1 MKENN
6 KMKKLEEFIS
16 NNQVLFTKNLV
27 GEEKI
32 QEIESIIRVVIGPKL
47 KEYILKY
54 GFLCF
59 EYIELYGINSK
70 QGINSDMIKTTLML
84 HEQYPSTKRMIAL
97 ENRGDG
103 EYILVDE
110 EDNTYKIDTSIDYNV
125 RPLNKDLFD
134 YIIDRF
140 NEC

>member
-1 MKENN
+1 
-6 KMKKLEEFIS
+6 MKKLEKFIS

-27 GEEKI
+27 S
-32 QEIESIIRVVIGPKL
+32 QEIVEEIENIISVKIGYQL
-47 KEYILKY
+47 KEYIIKY
-54 GFLCF
+54 GFLSF
-59 EYIELYGINSK
+59 KHVELYGINSK
-70 QGINSDMIKTTLML
+70 QGVNSDMIKTTLML
-84 HEQYPSTKRMIAL
+84 HEQYVNTKSMIAL

-110 EDNTYKIDTSIDYNV
+110 NDNTYEIDTSIDSNI
-125 RPLNKDLFD
+125 RPLNKDLFN